1 MQYNLESFKASK
13 FQLLPVVIEDRFECP
28 RVSVEEILVVD
39 QWVGIHILQ
48 DGVVVVAF
56 KG

>member
-1 MQYNLESFKASK
+1 MQYSLESFKTSK
-13 FQLLPVVIEDRFECP
+13 RQLLPVVIEDWFECP

-39 QWVGIHILQ
+39 QWVGIHVLQ